1 MDLESII
8 FNEIV
13 DGQRQILCFYLY
25 VESKKQNRQMQQN
38 KKKQK
43 QKDTHTE
50 NKLVAARGEKD
61 EGNERSGLRHTNSGK
76 SQGCTARHKEY
87 SQQYCENFVRCLI
100 YKNIA
105 SLCCTPETNIIL

>member
-1 MDLESII
+1 MDKDKYCVFTCMQNLK
-8 FNEIV
+8 
-13 DGQRQILCFYLY
+13 
-25 VESKKQNRQMQQN
+25 SKTDKCSRT
-38 KKKQK
+38 KKKN